1 MERRVTFLALALAV
15 MAAAP
20 ALAID
25 RQKEGLSAAVGERW
39 EEALRLLPADEKAGR
54 AEKYFRAL
62 SLYNS
67 GFVPEAVKLFGAL
80 SASKGAFNGPALEKL
95 VKYEYDRG
103 NYGEV
108 VKFFKA
114 SEGRKFIEPDS
125 VFYRVGQSYFMLGQN
140 ADAKAN
146 LEKTADGNFHPYALI
161 TLAQIAYAEGD
172 VSKSIETFDKA
183 MDRLN
188 SLPDRELRRALAD
201 EIRLRRGRIIYQA
214 SITSENVTRDQTEK
228 LLKLAISQLS
238 LIKEGSPHYADS
250 LRTIGWCSLEMGDK
264 VRALASFETAMAVD
278 PQNAHEDQWAI
289 GRTLE
294 RNEFYEDAADYYA
307 TARATAEEWAITW
320 EGASFGE
327 VVPTP
332 AQRSIGW
339 KFLQEEELTAVQR
352 SVDTLSNEFALSEE
366 AVILKGARLDNVE
379 KSLDEQKAL
388 MDSIEAE
395 LIKMDKDLY
404 EYLDVI
410 QVGSLFPKEDRPRIE
425 GLMTRQDRLVAALE
439 WTEMAI
445 FALSNTLSWDNAPA
459 ALKARVEKIW
469 QKLENAGANLSDG
482 QLEFL
487 EGLKA
492 RVSVR
497 EKELMRILDSR
508 KNESVSLKEPHK
520 KARELLA
527 AKRDELARTSLKI
540 ADVKKRYETAKDKLE
555 ALKKEID
562 AAMVSVARQDMVDK
576 KQKAKTRADQYALD
590 EAQSLHLYQKELEK
604 SGDGSQ

>member
-1 MERRVTFLALALAV
+1 MERRVTLLVIALVVL
-15 MAAAP
+15 AAAP
-20 ALAID
+20 ALAIAP
-25 RQKEGLSAAVGERW
+25 QKEGLSAAVGERW
-39 EEALRLLPADEKAGR
+39 EDALRLLPSDEKAGR

-62 SLYNS
+62 ALYNS

-80 SASKGAFNGPALEKL
+80 SSSKGAFNGPALEKL

-108 VKFFKA
+108 VKYFKA
-114 SEGRKFIEPDS
+114 SEGRKFMEPDS
-125 VFYRVGQSYFMLGQN
+125 VFYRVGQSHFMLGQN
-140 ADAKAN
+140 ADAKAS
-146 LEKTADGNFHPYALI
+146 LEKTADGNFHPYALV
-161 TLAQIAYAEGD
+161 TLAQIAYGEGD
-172 VSKSIETFDKA
+172 VSKSIEIFDKA
-183 MDRLN
+183 MDKLN
-188 SLPDRELRRALAD
+188 SLPDREVRRALAD
-201 EIRLRRGRIIYQA
+201 DIRLRRGRIIYQA
-214 SITSENVTRDQTEK
+214 SITSENVTKDQAEK

-238 LIKEGSPHYADS
+238 LIKEGSPHYADA

-264 VRALASFETAMAVD
+264 VRALASFETAMAID

-294 RNEFYEDAADYYA
+294 RNEFYEDAAEYYA
-307 TARATAEEWAITW
+307 NARATAEEWAVTW

-332 AQRSIGW
+332 AQISLGW
-339 KFLQEEELTAVQR
+339 KFLQEEELAAVR
-352 SVDTLSNEFALSEE
+352 RAVETLSNEFALSEE
-366 AVILKGARLDNVE
+366 SAVLKGARLDNVE
-379 KSLDEQKAL
+379 KSLDEQKNL
-388 MDSIEAE
+388 MDAIEAE
-395 LIKMDKDLY
+395 LVKMDKDLY

-425 GLMTRQDRLVAALE
+425 GLMLRQDRLVAALE
-439 WTEMAI
+439 WTERAI
-445 FALSNTLSWDNAPA
+445 YALSSTLGWDNAPA
-459 ALKARVEKIW
+459 ALKARVEKMW
-469 QKLENAGANLSDG
+469 QKLEEAGASLSDG

-508 KNESVSLKEPHK
+508 KNESVSLREPQK

-527 AKRDELARTSLKI
+527 LKREELGKTSHRIAEVKVRYEAAKAKLDEL
-540 ADVKKRYETAKDKLE
+540 VKEMDLSMSA
-555 ALKKEID
+555 
-562 AAMVSVARQDMVDK
+562 VARQELVEK